1 MSLSEPRRRI
11 TIVVNDEPL
20 LNALAFSLE
29 AEGWE
34 AAAFSTPSALLR
46 QRPPAAH
53 CLLVDH
59 NLPGMDG
66 LTLVSLLRERGVS
79 APAVIIAGK
88 PTSAFRQRAA
98 EAGIDIVDKPLVADE
113 LKRRIDAALDAQD

>member
-1 MSLSEPRRRI
+1 MARAAPRPRI

-20 LNALAFSLE
+20 LSALAFSLE

-34 AAAFSTPSALLR
+34 VAPFRTPSEALQR
-46 QRPPAAH
+46 QSAAH

-66 LTLVSLLRERGVS
+66 LALIALLRERGVGV
-79 APAVIIAGK
+79 PAVIIAGK
-88 PTSAFRQRAA
+88 PSAGRNCSR
-98 EAGIDIVDKPLVADE
+98 
-113 LKRRIDAALDAQD
+113 